1 MVTISRLALS
11 AQENCVIILYFGEE
25 REREGRDT
33 KRENEVGRGDKDR
46 KAEKDERSR
55 GSHRPAIHLTHTS
68 SKFAPIYASL
78 TLFSFL
84 TPFPVCQRNYSF
96 HSNR

>member
-46 KAEKDERSR
+46 KAEKDERSQ
-55 GSHRPAIHLTHTS
+55 ICTHLCFSYT
-68 SKFAPIYASL
+68 F
-78 TLFSFL
+78 LFFNTFSRL
-84 TPFPVCQRNYSF
+84 SAEL
-96 HSNR
+96 